1 MWGCVYPPSGH
12 HLSSPTPIGDPATPR
27 DPLTVHNRVSA
38 CAPDG
43 QPKAP
48 ELKHVNNS
56 HRFENLTW
64 PEVNEAVEKG
74 LIPIL
79 PVGTVE
85 QHGPHLPIKMDLWT
99 ADSVANEAARRR
111 PDRLV
116 AMPVIPY
123 GFTTHVMDFPGS
135 VTVHHE
141 TFIRYVVDVLKSV
154 VYHGFKKVIV
164 VNGHGSNVPP
174 LDLATRRVILETD
187 AIVSLTS
194 WWSLV
199 YDGSR
204 LQRQM
209 AGVGISRRL
218 RARLRGRNITCAGHR
233 RVDGEE
239 GPRGKPQDMDHG
251 AGIEVRVG
259 GPVRLRAC
267 RGNELD
273 QHLHGNRGVRVRWP
287 GDRRKREATFRGGG
301 DTADRV
307 GRRVPRPPIPRPQ
320 GPPRQAADY
329 GCAGVGWV
337 HTQ

>member
-1 MWGCVYPPSGH
+1 M
-12 HLSSPTPIGDPATPR
+12 
-27 DPLTVHNRVSA
+27 
-38 CAPDG
+38 
-43 QPKAP
+43 
-48 ELKHVNNS
+48 NNS

-199 YDGSR
+199 STDPDFTSKWRESEFPGGCAHACEVETS
-204 LQRQM
+204 L
-209 AGVGISRRL
+209 ALGIDESMVRKDL
-218 RARLRGRNITCAGHR
+218 VESHR
-233 RVDGEE
+233 TWTTAQESKFESVDLFGF
-239 GPRGKPQDMDHG
+239 
-251 AGIEVRVG
+251 
-259 GPVRLRAC
+259 GPVAVT
-267 RGNELD
+267 NWTSTYTET
-273 QHLHGNRGVRVRWP
+273 GVC
-287 GDRRKREATFRGGG
+287 GSAGLATVEKGEDAVRGGG
-301 DTADRV
+301 DAADGV

-320 GPPRQAADY
+320 GPPQQAADY
-329 GCAGVGWV
+329 GCAGVGRYVWGREAQV
-337 HTQ
+337 CLKSAKSKLGPTPRFFDPKAGAMFGREH